1 MELRETPLPGFG
13 KKYTLTLSTGE
24 KITLVIYQS
33 GQRELYLMERGEE
46 DPICSV
52 RLTDEEARELA
63 FILGGVRYQ
72 PLPSDKMSL
81 IFRELVVEWVPV
93 ENTCPIAHK
102 TLADLAVR
110 RVTGA
115 SVIAILRGETIIPTP
130 DPYHEV
136 IQPGDILVVVGT
148 RPQIEK
154 LLPLCRSQ
162 A

>member
-33 GQRELYLMERGEE
+33 GQRELHITEKDEE
-46 DPICSV
+46 DPECSV

-81 IFRELVVEWVPV
+81 IFRELVVEWISV
-93 ENTCPIAHK
+93 EPNCPMANQ
-102 TLADLAVR
+102 TLANLAVR

-115 SVIAILRGETIIPTP
+115 SVLAIMRGETIIPTP
-130 DPYHEV
+130 DPYHEL
-136 IQPGDILVVVGT
+136 IQPGDTLVVVGT

-154 LLPLCRSQ
+154 LLPLCR
-162 A
+162 AEA

>member
-33 GQRELYLMERGEE
+33 GQRELYLTEKDEE
-46 DPICSV
+46 DPVCSV

-93 ENTCPIAHK
+93 EANCPMANQ

-110 RVTGA
+110 RMTGA
-115 SVIAILRGETIIPTP
+115 SVIAILRSETIIPTP

-136 IQPGDILVVVGT
+136 IRAGDTLVVVGT

-154 LLPLCRSQ
+154 LLPLCR
-162 A
+162 APA

>member
-33 GQRELYLMERGEE
+33 GQRELYLTEKDEE
-46 DPICSV
+46 DPVCSV

-72 PLPSDKMSL
+72 PLPSEKMSL
-81 IFRELVVEWVPV
+81 IFRELVVEWVHV
-93 ENTCPIAHK
+93 EANCPMAHQ

-136 IQPGDILVVVGT
+136 VRPGDTLVVVGT

-154 LLPLCRSQ
+154 LLPLCRAQ
-162 A
+162 V